1 MTIPVGARA
10 TKKRIAIFSGP
21 EGHLSIA
28 KAVETNLSSEYE
40 THLTMVRDGIFS
52 LYTPIYQFFPMAF
65 KVPHKISEQQP
76 IRKSLRAVFKRKYQP
91 TIAKEFEQF
100 QPHLTV
106 ATHFMYLPGLE
117 KAESEKHV
125 PVINVVP
132 DPRTI
137 HPILLSDKATLNIVF
152 DSVAKATAS
161 GLAPQST
168 IQQMGWFVRPE
179 FVPAKNPA
187 NIRKKLG
194 LQPDVFTIVFSSG
207 SEGTNAILN
216 LIPSLW
222 QLPKACQCI
231 VLCGSNKNLLKTVRA
246 VNRVIKRVNPQVSLI
261 PVGYTNIVH
270 EYYQAADV
278 VAGKAGPN
286 TIFEVIAC
294 HKPFLA
300 LTHIHGQE
308 DGNLEIIEQSELG
321 WVEENM
327 FKASTLISSLV
338 SNPKLAHKPDAG
350 VKKMAQMN
358 REAGGKL
365 VAETMRLI
373 ENQKR

>member
-1 MTIPVGARA
+1 MTNSVYSSNQR
-10 TKKRIAIFSGP
+10 KKIAIFSGP

-28 KAVETNLSSEYE
+28 QAIESILSQDYE
-40 THLTMVRDGIFS
+40 TKLTMVRDGIFS

-65 KVPHKISEQQP
+65 KVPHKLSEQQT
-76 IRKSLRAVFKRKYQP
+76 IRNSLRAVFKRKYQP
-91 TIAKEFEQF
+91 IITNEIADF
-100 QPHLTV
+100 QPNLTIT
-106 ATHFMYLPGLE
+106 THFMYLPGLE
-117 KAESEKHV
+117 KEKV
-125 PVINVVP
+125 ENNLPLLNIVP

-137 HPILLSDKATLNIVF
+137 HPILLSQKASANIVF
-152 DSVAKATAS
+152 DQQAVAYANNLVPQTEN
-161 GLAPQST
+161 LA
-168 IQQMGWFVRPE
+168 MGWFVKPK
-179 FVPAKNPA
+179 FQPIKNYVS
-187 NIRKKLG
+187 IRKKLG
-194 LQPDVFTIVFSSG
+194 LKPNIFTIVFSSG

-222 QLPKACQCI
+222 QLPRACQCV
-231 VLCGSNKNLLKTVRA
+231 VLCGSNKNLLNTVRA

-261 PVGYTNIVH
+261 PVGYTHVVH

-286 TIFEVIAC
+286 TIFEAIAC

-308 DGNLEIIEQSELG
+308 DGNLEIIREAGLG

-338 SNPKLAHKPDAG
+338 SNPKLAHNPEKDVKSMAENNRLAG
-350 VKKMAQMN
+350 
-358 REAGGKL
+358 EKL
-365 VAETMRLI
+365 VAEANRLLT
-373 ENQKR
+373 K